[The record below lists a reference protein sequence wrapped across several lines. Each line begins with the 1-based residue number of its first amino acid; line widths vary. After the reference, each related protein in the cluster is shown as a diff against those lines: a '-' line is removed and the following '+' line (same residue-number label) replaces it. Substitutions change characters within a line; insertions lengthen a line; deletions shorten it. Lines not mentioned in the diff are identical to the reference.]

1 MLDDIGSR
9 RGMRIAERSLGGW
22 RIVVSA
28 WLVAIV
34 LVILFA
40 ALEALASRHSTS
52 PRAESLAGA
61 IIPRHDSGFVGPDEV
76 AASDWEERAKADAY
90 SGW

>member
-1 MLDDIGSR
+1 
-9 RGMRIAERSLGGW
+9 MRIGERSLEGW

-34 LVILFA
+34 LVML
-40 ALEALASRHSTS
+40 LGEVLASRHSTS